1 MVCTVRLAGWISAS
15 LCADSFGQSVEFS
28 NSLLFERR
36 DTTLTSKK
44 QEEKV
49 EFSSLAFMFSP
60 VYLVFCPLCELV
72 CEIVADFV

>member
-49 EFSSLAFMFSP
+49 EFSSLAFMFS
-60 VYLVFCPLCELV
+60 FSWFSV
-72 CEIVADFV
+72 CCVNWCVKL